1 MQQNC
6 TRPYRTERLDD
17 NCFTSHVT
25 SVLSAEVGLL
35 LMFVGIDHKERKID
49 RLCKYLWFFLQS
61 GVFTSCKVNFPC
73 QIHCWRSSSSSRRW
87 Q

>member
-6 TRPYRTERLDD
+6 NRPHRTERLDD
-17 NCFTSHVT
+17 NSFTSHVT

-49 RLCKYLWFFLQS
+49 RLCKYFVVFFAVGS
-61 GVFTSCKVNFPC
+61 FHIV
-73 QIHCWRSSSSSRRW
+73 
-87 Q
+87 